1 MISLRIF
8 KGALALTMM
17 ASAPCVALANP
28 GIAGMQITEPG
39 QSDVSQ
45 IVTLG
50 LNKSMIVE
58 LDRPA
63 ADVVISNPAIADAV
77 VQTSNRIIF
86 RGVTF
91 GQTNAFVFDQRGNQ
105 LLNLEISV
113 EMDMTALHELVRRH
127 VPNARVKV
135 EGLNGNVMLTGQVD
149 SLSESDQVK
158 RLVSAYIGAG
168 DETAI
173 VNMLQIAAKDQVLL
187 EVRIVEMQR
196 NVIKQLGINLSSAAD
211 FGELANIGPLD
222 LYGNDPETG
231 APGVLGQ
238 VLGSTVPFS
247 NRARTSTSNAFPLQG
262 GALGGLN
269 TELGYTNYNGSNLQS
284 SVGLAVDALERIG
297 VVRTLAEPTLVA
309 MSGESGNFLAG
320 GEFPVPVGQDRDGNI
335 TVEFKP
341 FGVGLGF
348 TPVVLS
354 EGRISLKISTEVS
367 ELTSNGALQ
376 GRTQTGVTADGDI
389 IELEGVT
396 IPALS
401 VRRAESVL
409 ELPSGGSMMMAGL
422 IQSKS
427 RQSLSQLPG
436 IKKVPILGALFQSR
450 DFLNEETELV
460 IIVTPYLVDPA
471 AKNEMRTPADGF
483 ANASD
488 AKTVFFGKLNEQYGK
503 DGKPVNADSY
513 KAPVG
518 FIEE

>member
-1 MISLRIF
+1 M
-8 KGALALTMM
+8 
-17 ASAPCVALANP
+17 
-28 GIAGMQITEPG
+28 GMQITEPG
-39 QSDVSQ
+39 QSNVSQ

-63 ADVVISNPAIADAV
+63 ADVVISNPGIADAV

-91 GQTNAFVFDQRGNQ
+91 GQTNAFVFDQDGNQ

-127 VPNARVKV
+127 VPNARIRV
-135 EGLNGNVMLTGQVD
+135 EGLNGNVVLTGQVD

-168 DETAI
+168 EETQI
-173 VNMLQIAAKDQVLL
+173 VNMLQISAKDQVLL

-196 NVIKQLGINLSSAAD
+196 NIIKQLGINLSSAAD
-211 FGELANIGPLD
+211 FGQLANIGPLD
-222 LYGNDPETG
+222 LYGNDPDTG

-247 NRARTSTSNAFPLQG
+247 NRAETSTANAFPLQG
-262 GALGGLN
+262 GSLGGLS
-269 TELGYTNYNGSNLQS
+269 TELGYTNYNGDNLQS
-284 SVGLAVDALERIG
+284 SIGLAVDALERIG

-376 GRTQTGVTADGDI
+376 GRSQTVVDSNGNVSNA
-389 IELEGVT
+389 EGIT

-401 VRRAESVL
+401 VRRAESVV

-460 IIVTPYLVDPA
+460 VIVTPYLVDPA
-471 AKNEMRTPADGF
+471 SKNEMRTPADGF

-488 AKTVFFGKLNEQYGK
+488 AKTIFFGKLNEQYGK